1 MSRIN
6 QRLENMFRLATAELK
21 GIIHP
26 GNFIIEFFCALFIL
40 ACSPA
45 TLTAEQAAVSGK
57 ENLKTEQATNIEQG
71 NKAEQIVKTEQSAKT
86 EQISQS
92 EQIAQTPQNAQTEE
106 NKQAEQRKLSPEE
119 LFNQR
124 ISLDL
129 RNIDVLEALKFV
141 STKGGINIVATKNV
155 SGRVTISLENIP
167 VKDVFDLILRSNG
180 LAYVKQGEIYQVMT
194 EAEYKAAYGK
204 NFFDIRQVK
213 VLRLKYAI
221 PEGAFSLL
229 DALKSEIG
237 RVIVEQESGNVL
249 IMDTPERIAQME
261 KSLEDFEEKNLVE
274 VFTLKYSKAKE
285 VEEILKTRL
294 DLKKVGSVKADERN
308 NQLVVQTLYERME
321 EIRSLINSLD
331 KPTKQVLI
339 DTKIVKI
346 KLSDQLDSGIEWEG
360 IFKVAERFGTTYVGS
375 YPFSYIPA
383 GVTNPQFTP
392 RDKVYANAGENIGYY
407 PFSGTTTNL
416 SASTKVVPGERFHI
430 GLMRPDRD
438 FDVMINYLNTLGNAR
453 VLANPRLVVVNN
465 QEAKIHIGER
475 QAYVTTTTT
484 TGQTTS
490 TISEEVTFVDVG
502 IQLSVTPNINDDGY
516 ITMKIKPEVSSV
528 GSILTT
534 PTNNKIPIIDTSL
547 TETTVMM
554 KDGTTLLIGGLRKE
568 EKTQSSQGLPLLNKI
583 PLLGLLSK
591 TETGK
596 TERTE
601 LLVMITPHII
611 SGTEFVTG
619 DKRAFGDKAGKEYQE
634 YQPVTP
640 DKQMFPQGAP
650 SEIQPKPFRDY
661 LGFKEK
667 DEEGLLAKGHRYE
680 PN

>member
-1 MSRIN
+1 MNRIKRQLSGN
-6 QRLENMFRLATAELK
+6 FVLGFFCVLVILVCFLLTSLAQETAESK
-21 GIIHP
+21 QE
-26 GNFIIEFFCALFIL
+26 NK
-40 ACSPA
+40 
-45 TLTAEQAAVSGK
+45 TAEQTTSAPQAAQSQEAV
-57 ENLKTEQATNIEQG
+57 
-71 NKAEQIVKTEQSAKT
+71 KAEQTTESVPA
-86 EQISQS
+86 
-92 EQIAQTPQNAQTEE
+92 A
-106 NKQAEQRKLSPEE
+106 QAEQVVQVEQTTEPEPTIQTGQGVQAEQEKPIEQKKMTPEE

-129 RNIDVLEALKFV
+129 RNIDILEALKFL
-141 STKGGINIVATKNV
+141 STKGHLNIVATKNV
-155 SGRVTISLENIP
+155 TGRVSLTLDNVP
-167 VKDVFDLILRSNG
+167 LKDVFDLVLRSNG

-194 EAEYKAAYGK
+194 EAEYKAYYGK
-204 NFFDIRQVK
+204 NFFDFRQVK

-221 PEGAFSLL
+221 PEEAFSML
-229 DALKSEIG
+229 DALKSEVG
-237 RVIVEQESGNVL
+237 RVLVEPDSGNVL
-249 IMDTPERIAQME
+249 VMDTPERITQIE
-261 KSLEDFEEKNLVE
+261 NTLEEFERKNLVE
-274 VFTLKYSKAKE
+274 VFSLKYAKAKE

-308 NQLVVQTLYERME
+308 NQLVVQTLSERME
-321 EIRSLINSLD
+321 EIKRLINSLD
-331 KPTKQVLI
+331 KTTKQVLI

-360 IFKVAERFGTTYVGS
+360 IFKVADKFGTSYVGS
-375 YPFSYIPA
+375 YPYSYMTA

-392 RDKVYANAGENIGYY
+392 RDKVYANSTGDIGNY
-407 PFSGTTTNL
+407 PFSGTTSSLN
-416 SASTKVVPGERFHI
+416 ASTKIVPGEKLHF
-430 GLMRPDRD
+430 GLMDNERD
-438 FDVMINYLNTLGNAR
+438 FDIMMDYLNTIGKSR

-568 EKTQSSQGLPLLNKI
+568 EKSHNSEGVPFLSRI
-583 PLLGLLSK
+583 PLLGVIFKNATEK
-591 TETGK
+591 TD
-596 TERTE
+596 RTE

-611 SGTEFVTG
+611 SGTEFTVG
-619 DKRAFGDKAGKEYQE
+619 DERAFGDKPSKEYQE
-634 YQPVTP
+634 YQPITP
-640 DKQMFPQGAP
+640 DKQMLPAGVVPPQ
-650 SEIQPKPFRDY
+650 IQPKPYRDY

-667 DEEGLLAKGHRYE
+667 EKGELLTKGQRYE